1 MILQKLTAVNKEQS
15 IPIISVIEKPFIKL
29 PPNPNN
35 AIAAMIVVKFESM
48 IVDKAFEKP
57 L

>member
-35 AIAAMIVVKFESM
+35 AMAAMIVVKFESM
-48 IVDKAFEKP
+48 IVDKAFEK
-57 L
+57 LL